1 MLVASKVRAG
11 AIKGDRRSIKR
22 GASVEFADYRN
33 YVAGDDLRQL
43 DWNIYARLERPYI
56 KLLEDEEDL
65 AVHLI
70 LDASASM
77 DFPPEG
83 EPDQHKLLYAKRV
96 VAGLAYVSLTSGDR
110 LTLTAVNDRQRGDLW
125 SGARSRPQLR
135 HAAVHSGCRRRQHYR
150 LERCAGGLRAA
161 GAAPGLN
168 AGGQRYVSR
177 DGGYLD
183 GLHALLSRG
192 HEVAFVHVLAPEEVR
207 PPVAGDLSLVD
218 VETELQQEV
227 TVDGAML
234 GIYQQR
240 LAAWRAEMRDECL
253 RRGRALLPAGDGPA
267 LGAADLVRYAAGGAG
282 QVAAA
287 VDSMT
292 SVGRGMSLMYMPETM
307 PIMSMPSSNVGSIA
321 EGKLAFV
328 SFVMHHAAKGKNIH
342 GLARPSPSSLK
353 SCRPV
358 TRRCILG
365 YSFIGSNSS
374 SSRSGLIHAGAHVST
389 SNAYSRSN
397 LRIRR
402 R

>member
-1 MLVASKVRAG
+1 MPALLPEAIRRRLEPLMLVASKVRAG

-22 GASVEFADYRN
+22 GTSVEFADYRN

-96 VAGLAYVSLTSGDR
+96 LAGLAYVSLTSGDR
-110 LTLTAVNDRQRGDLW
+110 LTLTAINDRNSATFGPVRGRGHSFAMLRFIQDVSADSITDLNV
-125 SGARSRPQLR
+125 A
-135 HAAVHSGCRRRQHYR
+135 
-150 LERCAGGLRAA
+150 LEDYALRARR
-161 GAAPGLN
+161 PGLTL
-168 AGGQRYVSR
+168 VVSDMFSR

-192 HEVAFVHVLAPEEVR
+192 HEVAFVHVLAPEEVQ

-240 LAAWRAEMRDECL
+240 LAAWRTEIRDECL
-253 RRGRALLPAGDGPA
+253 RRGAHYFPLETDRPGERLILSDMRRAG
-267 LGAADLVRYAAGGAG
+267 LV
-282 QVAAA
+282 
-287 VDSMT
+287 
-292 SVGRGMSLMYMPETM
+292 
-307 PIMSMPSSNVGSIA
+307 
-321 EGKLAFV
+321 K
-328 SFVMHHAAKGKNIH
+328 
-342 GLARPSPSSLK
+342 
-353 SCRPV
+353 
-358 TRRCILG
+358 
-365 YSFIGSNSS
+365 
-374 SSRSGLIHAGAHVST
+374 
-389 SNAYSRSN
+389 
-397 LRIRR
+397 
-402 R
+402 

>member
-1 MLVASKVRAG
+1 MAQEPTTPALLPEAIRRRLEPLMLIAGKVRAG

-22 GASVEFADYRN
+22 GTSVEFADYRN

-70 LDASASM
+70 MDASASM

-96 VAGLAYVSLTSGDR
+96 LAGLAYLSLTSGDR
-110 LTLTAVNDRQRGDLW
+110 LTLTAINDRQAATFGPVRGRGHSFAMLRFIRDVSAASITDLNT
-125 SGARSRPQLR
+125 A
-135 HAAVHSGCRRRQHYR
+135 
-150 LERCAGGLRAA
+150 LEDYALRARR
-161 GAAPGLN
+161 PGLTLV
-168 AGGQRYVSR
+168 VSDMFSL

-240 LAAWRAEMRDECL
+240 LAAWRSEIRDECL
-253 RRGRALLPAGDGPA
+253 RRGAHYFPVETDSPWERVILSDMRRAG
-267 LGAADLVRYAAGGAG
+267 LV
-282 QVAAA
+282 
-287 VDSMT
+287 
-292 SVGRGMSLMYMPETM
+292 
-307 PIMSMPSSNVGSIA
+307 
-321 EGKLAFV
+321 K
-328 SFVMHHAAKGKNIH
+328 
-342 GLARPSPSSLK
+342 
-353 SCRPV
+353 
-358 TRRCILG
+358 
-365 YSFIGSNSS
+365 
-374 SSRSGLIHAGAHVST
+374 
-389 SNAYSRSN
+389 
-397 LRIRR
+397 
-402 R
+402 

>member
-1 MLVASKVRAG
+1 MAQEPTTPALLPEAIRRRLEPLMLFAGKVRAG

-22 GASVEFADYRN
+22 GTSVEFADYRN

-96 VAGLAYVSLTSGDR
+96 LAGLAYMSLTSGDR
-110 LTLTAVNDRQRGDLW
+110 LTLTAINDRQTATFGPARGRGHSFAMLRFIQDVAAASITDLN
-125 SGARSRPQLR
+125 SALQDY
-135 HAAVHSGCRRRQHYR
+135 A
-150 LERCAGGLRAA
+150 LRARR
-161 GAAPGLN
+161 PGLTL
-168 AGGQRYVSR
+168 VLSDMFSL

-192 HEVAFVHVLAPEEVR
+192 HEVAFIHVLAPEEVQ

-240 LAAWRAEMRDECL
+240 LAAWRSEIRDECL
-253 RRGRALLPAGDGPA
+253 RRGAHYFPVETDRPWERVILSDMRRAG
-267 LGAADLVRYAAGGAG
+267 LV
-282 QVAAA
+282 
-287 VDSMT
+287 
-292 SVGRGMSLMYMPETM
+292 
-307 PIMSMPSSNVGSIA
+307 
-321 EGKLAFV
+321 K
-328 SFVMHHAAKGKNIH
+328 
-342 GLARPSPSSLK
+342 
-353 SCRPV
+353 
-358 TRRCILG
+358 
-365 YSFIGSNSS
+365 
-374 SSRSGLIHAGAHVST
+374 
-389 SNAYSRSN
+389 
-397 LRIRR
+397 
-402 R
+402 

>member
-1 MLVASKVRAG
+1 VAQEPTTPALLPEAIRRRLEPLMLIAGKVRAG

-22 GASVEFADYRN
+22 GTSVEFADYRN

-96 VAGLAYVSLTSGDR
+96 LAGLAYVSLTSGDR
-110 LTLTAVNDRQRGDLW
+110 LTLTAINDRGAATFGPVRGRGHSFAMLRFLQDVAAASITDLNQ
-125 SGARSRPQLR
+125 ALQDY
-135 HAAVHSGCRRRQHYR
+135 A
-150 LERCAGGLRAA
+150 LRARR
-161 GAAPGLN
+161 PGLTLV
-168 AGGQRYVSR
+168 VSDMFSL

-192 HEVAFVHVLAPEEVR
+192 HEVAFVHVLAPEEVQ
-207 PPVAGDLSLVD
+207 PPVTGDLSLVD

-240 LAAWRAEMRDECL
+240 LAAWRSEIRDECL
-253 RRGRALLPAGDGPA
+253 RRGAHYFPVETDRPWERVILSDMRRAG
-267 LGAADLVRYAAGGAG
+267 LV
-282 QVAAA
+282 
-287 VDSMT
+287 
-292 SVGRGMSLMYMPETM
+292 
-307 PIMSMPSSNVGSIA
+307 
-321 EGKLAFV
+321 K
-328 SFVMHHAAKGKNIH
+328 
-342 GLARPSPSSLK
+342 
-353 SCRPV
+353 
-358 TRRCILG
+358 
-365 YSFIGSNSS
+365 
-374 SSRSGLIHAGAHVST
+374 
-389 SNAYSRSN
+389 
-397 LRIRR
+397 
-402 R
+402 